1 MTLKKKLAKAK
12 LVNKYTIERDF
23 YLKAKEKANANYLGF
38 YGIKADA
45 FQAKIDE
52 LEEPE
57 EAA

>member
-12 LVNKYTIERDF
+12 LVDKYTVERDF

-38 YGIKADA
+38 YTMKAEA

-52 LEEPE
+52 LNEVED
-57 EAA
+57 AA